1 MPGPRCGLL
10 PRLAAS
16 WPPLLIGLVC
26 LNAQR
31 PGATETLSKVA
42 AGQDRPRCPG
52 CSEALRCTSTA
63 AIASTK
69 LSLHEYTLR
78 QFCRD
83 MIAAIAQ
90 TETEAREAS
99 LLQQHRLR
107 VASLEGQLEAAERA
121 AKASE
126 TYLTTLLQLVPD
138 DTASYLT
145 TLLPSSRQSLS
156 WRCVF

>member
-1 MPGPRCGLL
+1 
-10 PRLAAS
+10 
-16 WPPLLIGLVC
+16 
-26 LNAQR
+26 
-31 PGATETLSKVA
+31 
-42 AGQDRPRCPG
+42 
-52 CSEALRCTSTA
+52 
-63 AIASTK
+63 
-69 LSLHEYTLR
+69 
-78 QFCRD
+78 

-90 TETEAREAS
+90 AETEAREAS
-99 LLQQHRLR
+99 MLQQHRLR

-156 WRCVF
+156 